1 MQVLSLTP
9 EQINGLA
16 EPERAAINQLVRP
29 RFYLFFFFFFFFFE
43 INFPCRGTSLWALSV
58 VLEAAAIMCYNTL
71 KITDNV

>member
-29 RFYLFFFFFFFFFE
+29 PPFMRMTTDGSLLEEPVYGYSRYLKGLHTN
-43 INFPCRGTSLWALSV
+43 IISHN
-58 VLEAAAIMCYNTL
+58 
-71 KITDNV
+71 